1 MPYLSH
7 APYILGPTRVHS
19 LASLPLAHLST
30 QVGIGSLVGKVALPL
45 LIFRSIAKTDVG
57 SVDLGVVGCVLLVKA
72 ASSVL
77 ATMLALVAHM
87 SNALGMPPAGGGGD
101 AKREGGTRPS
111 KCTTAGIFT
120 LFVTN
125 SNDLAVG
132 LPLFTAL
139 YPSSQQKG
147 GDIVSYLYVDGSHMS
162 GRYR

>member
-1 MPYLSH
+1 M
-7 APYILGPTRVHS
+7 RV
-19 LASLPLAHLST
+19 AG
-30 QVGIGSLVGKVALPL
+30 QG
-45 LIFRSIAKTDVG
+45 R
-57 SVDLGVVGCVLLVKA
+57 VVGLSYHARVGCSHVECTRDA
-72 ASSVL
+72 PSR
-77 ATMLALVAHM
+77 
-87 SNALGMPPAGGGGD
+87 GGGD

-162 GRYR
+162 GR